1 MSVDWMSTKSLSV
14 QLQEAAKV
22 PQLERFVEDK
32 YTMSMGMLWM
42 LTTVIPQSYT
52 HNPEEKKEKQ
62 KTSEKNPLLNSYHL
76 IMKLVGV
83 KSVL

>member
-1 MSVDWMSTKSLSV
+1 MIISI
-14 QLQEAAKV
+14 LQETVKV

-32 YTMSMGMLWM
+32 YVMSMGMLWM

-52 HNPEEKKEKQ
+52 HNQAEEKKE

-76 IMKLVGV
+76 IMRLV
-83 KSVL
+83 STNSCLTLRHM

>member
-1 MSVDWMSTKSLSV
+1 M
-14 QLQEAAKV
+14 
-22 PQLERFVEDK
+22 EDK

-52 HNPEEKKEKQ
+52 HNAEEKKEKQ
-62 KTSEKNPLLNSYHL
+62 KTSEKNPLLNSYNI

-83 KSVL
+83 I